1 MAKPYKYMYLWK
13 RSKRTCELKHVP
25 YISVKKNLILT
36 LLDKAERNIPLY
48 DSYFDV
54 KISKIQINKI
64 TLYIGLFL

>member
-1 MAKPYKYMYLWK
+1 MYLWK
-13 RSKRTCELKHVP
+13 RSKRTWELKHVP
-25 YISVKKNLILT
+25 YISVKKSLILT

-48 DSYFDV
+48 DSYSDV

>member
-1 MAKPYKYMYLWK
+1 MYLWK
-13 RSKRTCELKHVP
+13 RSKRTRELKHVP
-25 YISVKKNLILT
+25 YISVKKSLILT
-36 LLDKAERNIPLY
+36 LLDKTERDIPLY